1 MMLQLYFNG
10 FIFNFCY
17 CIIGK
22 VHGQLRRTRNE
33 SSQLKDATITG
44 IPSQH
49 SKVSF
54 KFIRVDS
61 CAKGCES
68 MVRKIEDKSLI

>member
-1 MMLQLYFNG
+1 MMLQMYLNG
-10 FIFNFCY
+10 FIINFCY
-17 CIIGK
+17 FIIGK

-68 MVRKIEDKSLI
+68 MVRNIHLSII